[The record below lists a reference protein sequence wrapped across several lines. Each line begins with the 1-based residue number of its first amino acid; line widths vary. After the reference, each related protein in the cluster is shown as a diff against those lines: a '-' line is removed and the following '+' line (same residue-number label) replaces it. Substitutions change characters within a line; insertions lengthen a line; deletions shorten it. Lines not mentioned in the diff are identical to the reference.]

1 MKCTSIDGLA
11 VHEVVA
17 RGDGHGA
24 SVARVGVV
32 KVIRPIVDDCRVAN
46 VRVVEIHVTVVA
58 AACTVPGMKWFA
70 WAKRKPTNSAA
81 KSSAETDTPMRAADE
96 PDECRPINRTRVIR
110 ARAPA
115 PTAANVGP
123 TAIVEGSE
131 TPRRIVN
138 PRPAP
143 RPNVAPITVAVRCPA
158 DIHSRRIPN
167 RAVIRFLIP

>member
-1 MKCTSIDGLA
+1 MKCASIDGLA

-32 KVIRPIVDDCRVAN
+32 KVIRAIVDDCRVAN
-46 VRVVEIHVTVVA
+46 VGVVEIHVTVVA
-58 AACTVPGMKWFA
+58 TACAVPGMKWFA
-70 WAKRKPTNSAA
+70 WAKRKPTDTAA
-81 KSSAETDTPMRAADE
+81 ESSAETDTPMRAADE
-96 PDECRPINRTRVIR
+96 TDKRRSINRTRVIR

-123 TAIVEGSE
+123 TSIVEWSE
-131 TPRRIVN
+131 TPGRRAD

-143 RPNVAPITVAVRCPA
+143 RPNVAP
-158 DIHSRRIPN
+158 
-167 RAVIRFLIP
+167 